1 MIVKAMLI
9 LAFIVLFLR
18 ILELIFLIIGEEE

>member
-18 ILELIFLIIGEEE
+18 ILELIFLIIGGEE